1 MQLLPRN
8 AQLYRVA
15 SGKIETILRL
25 RELWC
30 RNVRLFAAAIW
41 SQQAIFTKK
50 RLMKIPFSAGA
61 LRLILL
67 GGLASA
73 SILPFACKKDDTT
86 EAKDYSGIDDA
97 IIQKYI
103 TDNAITNAQKQPSG
117 VYYVPIVS
125 VPNGVQAAADK
136 TVSVLYTGRFMD
148 GRVFDSS
155 IDPTKPFRSVL
166 GGGFVI
172 PGWDI
177 GISLM
182 RKGEKGLLLI
192 PSALAYGPKGS
203 GPIPPNSVL
212 RFEVELTNVQ

>member
-1 MQLLPRN
+1 VLLCN
-8 AQLYRVA
+8 AQVHRLE
-15 SGKIETILRL
+15 SDKIETILRL
-25 RELWC
+25 GELCC
-30 RNVRLFAAAIW
+30 RNAWQFAAAVW
-41 SQQAIFTKK
+41 SQRAIFTKK

-73 SILPFACKKDDTT
+73 SVLPFACKKDDTT
-86 EAKDYSGIDDA
+86 EVKDYSAIDDA
-97 IIQKYI
+97 IIQKYL

-117 VYYVPIVS
+117 LYYVPIVS
-125 VPNGVQAAADK
+125 APNGIQAAAGK
-136 TVSVLYTGRFMD
+136 TASVLYTGRYID

-155 IDPTKPFRSVL
+155 IDPTKPFKFVL

-172 PGWDI
+172 TGWDI
-177 GISLM
+177 GIALM

-203 GPIPPNSVL
+203 GPIPPNTVL